1 MSNGFGAFRSV
12 PSGYVSYKV
21 FQESRKGG
29 GGGKGPSSNSG
40 CMTAIFFALAA
51 VILVCAFVI

>member
-1 MSNGFGAFRSV
+1 MSNGFGSFRSG
-12 PSGYVSYKV
+12 PSSFVSYKV
-21 FQESRKGG
+21 FQESRKG

-40 CMTAIFFALAA
+40 CMTAIVLALSA